1 MGLYAM
7 TGGATGIGNAIKQQ
21 LLSLGNQVI
30 VVDIKD
36 ADIIADLSTLEGRQ
50 TAVNGIAAAALM
62 DSMVLFPVL
71 A

>member
-21 LLSLGNQVI
+21 LLSQNQVI

-36 ADIIADLSTLEGRQ
+36 TDIIADLSTLEGRQ
-50 TAVNGIAAAALM
+50 TAVNGIAAAG
-62 DSMVLFPVL
+62 
-71 A
+71 